1 MFCPRPLAERIDRAE
16 MRLVHDIAA
25 TIARRSQADAGT
37 LITPVAGGLAVFG
50 AAGSP
55 VNKVIGV
62 GYDASLDL
70 DALDEVE
77 RAWQARGEPVRV
89 ELSTLADPSLAPALT
104 ARGYRLTG
112 FENVMGRRVGP
123 GDRAVPPHRW
133 RVTELDP
140 RDWRTWLDVALDGF
154 AEPDGSAPGE
164 EVYPRDAL
172 EAVFADVAATPGLRR
187 YLLDV
192 DGVPAGA
199 ASLRVD
205 DGLAQLAGATTLPAF
220 RRRGI
225 QAALLRHRLAEA
237 AVAACDLAV
246 VTVQPGSKSHAN
258 AARQGFC
265 LLYARAVLVRP
276 LPP

>member
-1 MFCPRPLAERIDRAE
+1 MFCSRSLAERIDRAE
-16 MRLVHDIAA
+16 MRLVRDIAA
-25 TIARRSQADAGT
+25 TIARRSPAAGA
-37 LITPVAGGLAVFG
+37 LASPIAGGLAVFG

-55 VNKVIGV
+55 VNKVIGA
-62 GYDASLDL
+62 GFGAALDR

-112 FENVMGRRVGP
+112 FENVLGRPVAADTGVVA
-123 GDRAVPPHRW
+123 GQSW
-133 RVTELDP
+133 RITELDA

-154 AEPDGSAPGE
+154 AAPDGSAPGE
-164 EVYPRDAL
+164 EIYPRDAL

-187 YLLDV
+187 YLLEV

-205 DGLAQLAGATTLPAF
+205 DGLAQLAGATTLPAY

-237 AVAACDLAV
+237 AAAGCDLAV

-258 AARQGFC
+258 AVRQGFS
-265 LLYARAVLVRP
+265 LLYARAVLIKP
-276 LPP
+276 LPR